1 MFNIGTH
8 SSCKLRMKEED
19 SELSHDIAE
28 NTQVCL
34 SVLLI
39 SIYIYIY
46 IYIFFFFF
54 LANFWCMFAGQV
66 MHISTLVQQDAL
78 SCTGLALSNFILT
91 IFFVAS
97 F

>member
-1 MFNIGTH
+1 
-8 SSCKLRMKEED
+8 MKEED

-39 SIYIYIY
+39 SIYIYI
-46 IYIFFFFF
+46 FFFFNKF
-54 LANFWCMFAGQV
+54 LVHVCWTSYAHFN
-66 MHISTLVQQDAL
+66 IKQDAL

>member
-28 NTQVCL
+28 NTQVFV
-34 SVLLI
+34 SFVDF
-39 SIYIYIY
+39 YIY

-54 LANFWCMFAGQV
+54 FNKF
-66 MHISTLVQQDAL
+66 LVHVCWTSYAHFNIKQDAL

>member
-39 SIYIYIY
+39 SIYIYI
-46 IYIFFFFF
+46 FFFFF
-54 LANFWCMFAGQV
+54 NKF
-66 MHISTLVQQDAL
+66 LVHVCWTSYAHFNIKQDAL

>member
-34 SVLLI
+34 SVLLM

-46 IYIFFFFF
+46 IYIFFFLNKF
-54 LANFWCMFAGQV
+54 LVHVCWTSYAHVNIDPTRCTL
-66 MHISTLVQQDAL
+66 MHWISSL
-78 SCTGLALSNFILT
+78 
-91 IFFVAS
+91 
-97 F
+97 

>member
-39 SIYIYIY
+39 SIYIYILFY
-46 IYIFFFFF
+46 YFFF
-54 LANFWCMFAGQV
+54 LNKF
-66 MHISTLVQQDAL
+66 LVHVCWTSYAHFNIKQDAL

>member
-46 IYIFFFFF
+46 FFFF
-54 LANFWCMFAGQV
+54 LTNFWCMFAGQV
-66 MHISTLVQQDAL
+66 MHIST
-78 SCTGLALSNFILT
+78 
-91 IFFVAS
+91 
-97 F
+97 